1 MTTDHHDHQNFL
13 TAAAAPETEPQ
24 RLMELVGMN
33 DPEISVT
40 VARHPRISQEIIE
53 NLLLLF
59 PDEILANPASAEID
73 RANPE
78 FFRQIFSQS
87 EHLVKTAKFPTTW
100 QNKLLQDPEP
110 LIRSA
115 IAANPHLDTTAIQN
129 CLHSEDRALR
139 QGLAENS
146 ALGLTDLEDLSY
158 DPDPLVRL
166 AIAKNQHLYPNAL
179 ERLAQ
184 DAVAAV
190 RAAVAGNGRTAP
202 GTLLKLAQ
210 DPELSVRRLVAA
222 NPHSTKEALAQ
233 LAMDPDPVI
242 AENLVNHSQST
253 ANLLATVAQNPAW
266 PVKVALASN
275 IKTPVATL
283 IELAELIPRTG
294 AVDSFSLRQALAQ
307 NPNTPD
313 FLLTRCLLQEDVPSR
328 QEQISLYLSHHLNAP
343 DELLDG
349 LADRDNVA
357 ILENVVNHPNLH
369 HPTLVKLA
377 SNKSWPIQQRA
388 LQRINTSPAGIDRQ
402 TYIAEAEASIG
413 PVGLT
418 NSLIREYPSDGIGS
432 PRTVGDSLEE
442 RPSRRSQEFS
452 QSYEITL
459 LSAEE
464 AYPSAPT
471 PSSSFMVVD
480 TNWGEIAQTGF
491 SQLYDRTGEHLS
503 AMHPLALLLTMLTML
518 CLGMGLT
525 LWVKSMPPDPKTIL
539 VSTPA
544 LVPSTSPKS
553 AISKINS
560 NYNQAI
566 YIANAATIVSQSA
579 VTSED
584 WQKISNQWQLAI
596 ALLES
601 VPPGDPKYIDAQS
614 RAANYRNILTASKIM
629 LEKAK

>member
-1 MTTDHHDHQNFL
+1 MTTDHQDHQRLL
-13 TAAAAPETEPQ
+13 TEAAAPETEPQ

-33 DPEISVT
+33 DPEISAA
-40 VARHPRISQEIIE
+40 VARHPRISQEMIE

-59 PDEILANPASAEID
+59 PAEVLANPASAEID

-87 EHLVKTAKFPTTW
+87 EHLVKTVEFPTTW

-110 LIRSA
+110 LIRLA
-115 IAANPHLDTTAIQN
+115 IAANPHLDPTAIQN
-129 CLHSEDRALR
+129 CLHSEDRNLR

-190 RAAVAGNGRTAP
+190 RAAVASNGRTAP
-202 GTLLKLAQ
+202 GTLLKLVQ

-233 LAMDPDPVI
+233 LATDPDPTI
-242 AENLVNHSQST
+242 AENLVNHSQSS
-253 ANLLATVAQNPAW
+253 ANLLAKVAQNPAW
-266 PVKVALASN
+266 PVKVALAGN

-283 IELAELIPRTG
+283 IELADLIPRTG

-313 FLLTRCLLQEDVPSR
+313 FLLGRCLLPEDIPSR
-328 QEQISLYLSHHLNAP
+328 QEQISLHLSHHLNAT
-343 DELLDG
+343 DELLDS

-388 LQRINTSPAGIDRQ
+388 LQRINASPAVIDRQ

-413 PVGLT
+413 PIDLA
-418 NSLIREYPSDGIGS
+418 NSPIVNS
-432 PRTVGDSLEE
+432 RTIGDSLAE
-442 RPSRRSQEFS
+442 RPSRRSQDSS
-452 QSYEITL
+452 QPYEITL

-471 PSSSFMVVD
+471 PSSSFMIVD

-525 LWVKSMPPDPKTIL
+525 LWVKSIPPDPKTIL
-539 VSTPA
+539 ASTPVSA
-544 LVPSTSPKS
+544 PATSPKS

-566 YIANAATIVSQSA
+566 YIANAATIASQSA
-579 VTSED
+579 ITVED
-584 WQKISNQWQLAI
+584 WQKVSNQWQRAI
-596 ALLES
+596 GLLES
-601 VPPGDPKYIDAQS
+601 VPPGDPKYIDAQG
-614 RAANYRNILTASKIM
+614 RAANYKNILTASKIM

>member
-1 MTTDHHDHQNFL
+1 MTIDHQNHQRFL
-13 TAAAAPETEPQ
+13 TEAAAPETDPQ
-24 RLMELVGMN
+24 RLIELVGMN
-33 DPEISVT
+33 DREISAT
-40 VARHPRISQEIIE
+40 VARNPRISQETIE

-59 PDEILANPASAEID
+59 PDEILDNPTSAEID
-73 RANPE
+73 REDPE
-78 FFRQIFSQS
+78 FFRRIFSQS
-87 EHLVKTAKFPTTW
+87 DYLIKTAKFPIPW

-115 IAANPHLDTTAIQN
+115 IAANPHLDPANIQH
-129 CLHSEDRALR
+129 CLHSEDRSIR

-146 ALGLTDLEDLSY
+146 ALGLTDLEELSY
-158 DPDPLVRL
+158 DPDPLVRV

-184 DAVAAV
+184 DPVAAV

-202 GTLLKLAQ
+202 GTLLKLAE
-210 DPELSVRRLVAA
+210 DPELSVRRLIAA

-233 LAMDPDPVI
+233 LAMDPDPTV
-242 AENLVNHSQST
+242 AENLVNHSQSS
-253 ANLLATVAQNPAW
+253 ANLLANVAQNPAF

-294 AVDSFSLRQALAQ
+294 TVDSFSLRQALAQ

-313 FLLTRCLLQEDVPSR
+313 FLLGRCLVSEDSPSR
-328 QEQISLYLSHHLNAP
+328 QEQISLHLSHHLNAT

-349 LADRDNVA
+349 LADQDNLA

-377 SNKSWPIQQRA
+377 SSKSWPIQQRA
-388 LQRINTSPAGIDRQ
+388 LQRINASPAVIDRQ
-402 TYIAEAEASIG
+402 TYIAEAEASIA
-413 PVGLT
+413 PVDLA
-418 NSLIREYPSDGIGS
+418 NSPIASLQTVSNSASQTLRE
-432 PRTVGDSLEE
+432 
-442 RPSRRSQEFS
+442 RRSQGSS
-452 QSYEITL
+452 QPYEITL

-464 AYPSAPT
+464 DYPSDPL
-471 PSSSFMVVD
+471 PSSSFMIVD
-480 TNWGEIAQTGF
+480 TNWGEVTKTGF

-525 LWVKSMPPDPKTIL
+525 LWVRSIPPDPKTIL
-539 VSTPA
+539 ASTPS
-544 LVPSTSPKS
+544 PSPATSPKS
-553 AISKINS
+553 PNINN

-566 YIANAATIVSQSA
+566 YIANAATIASQSA
-579 VTSED
+579 ITVSD
-584 WQKISNQWQLAI
+584 WQKVSGQWQKAI

-601 VPPGDPKYIDAQS
+601 VPSGDPKYTDAQS
-614 RAANYRNILTASKIM
+614 RAANYKNILTASKIM

>member
-1 MTTDHHDHQNFL
+1 MTTDHHDHQRFL
-13 TAAAAPETEPQ
+13 TEAAAPETEPQ

-33 DPEISVT
+33 DPEISAT
-40 VARHPRISQEIIE
+40 VARHPRISPEIIE

-59 PDEILANPASAEID
+59 PDEVLANPASAEID

-78 FFRQIFSQS
+78 FFRRIFSQA
-87 EHLVKTAKFPTTW
+87 EHLVKTGKFPPAW

-115 IAANPHLDTTAIQN
+115 IAANPHLDPTAIQN

-158 DPDPLVRL
+158 DPDSLVRL

-184 DAVAAV
+184 DSVATV

-210 DPELSVRRLVAA
+210 DPDLAVRRLVAA
-222 NPHSTKEALAQ
+222 NPHSPKEALAQ
-233 LAMDPDPVI
+233 LGMDPDAAI
-242 AENLVNHSQST
+242 AENLVNHSQSS
-253 ANLLATVAQNPAW
+253 ANLLAKVAQNSAW
-266 PVKVALASN
+266 PVKVALAGN

-283 IELAELIPRTG
+283 IELAELIPRTDAG
-294 AVDSFSLRQALAQ
+294 DSFSLRQALAQ

-313 FLLTRCLLQEDVPSR
+313 FLLGRCLLPEDTPSR
-328 QEQISLYLSHHLNAP
+328 QEQISLLLSHHLNAT
-343 DELLDG
+343 DELLDS

-377 SNKSWPIQQRA
+377 SSKSWPIQQRA
-388 LQRINTSPAGIDRQ
+388 LQRINASPAVIDRQ

-413 PVGLT
+413 PVDIA
-418 NSLIREYPSDGIGS
+418 NDLIAS
-432 PRTVGDSLEE
+432 PRPVGDSLGAD
-442 RPSRRSQEFS
+442 PVRRSQEFS
-452 QSYEITL
+452 QPYEITL
-459 LSAEE
+459 LSTEE
-464 AYPSAPT
+464 AYPSVPT
-471 PSSSFMVVD
+471 PSSSFMIVD

-525 LWVKSMPPDPKTIL
+525 LWVKSIPPDPKTIL
-539 VSTPA
+539 ANTPA
-544 LVPSTSPKS
+544 SLPSSSPKS
-553 AISKINS
+553 ATPKINN

-566 YIANAATIVSQSA
+566 YIANAATIASQSA
-579 VTSED
+579 ITSED
-584 WQKISNQWQLAI
+584 WRRVSNQWQQAI
-596 ALLES
+596 VLLEA
-601 VPPGDPKYIDAQS
+601 VPPGDPKYVDAQS
-614 RAANYRNILTASKIM
+614 RAANYKNILTASKIM
-629 LEKAK
+629 LEKSK

>member
-1 MTTDHHDHQNFL
+1 MTTDHHDHQRLL
-13 TAAAAPETEPQ
+13 TEAAAPETEPQ

-33 DPEISVT
+33 DPEISAT
-40 VARHPRISQEIIE
+40 IARHPRISQEIIE

-59 PDEILANPASAEID
+59 PEQVLANPASAEID

-87 EHLVKTAKFPTTW
+87 EHLVKTVKFPTTW

-115 IAANPHLDTTAIQN
+115 MAANPHLDPAAMQN
-129 CLHSEDRALR
+129 CLHSEDRNLR

-166 AIAKNQHLYPNAL
+166 AIAKNQQLYPNAL

-184 DAVAAV
+184 DAVATV

-202 GTLLKLAQ
+202 GTLLKLVQ
-210 DPELSVRRLVAA
+210 DPELAVRRLVAA
-222 NPHSTKEALAQ
+222 NPHSTREALAQ
-233 LAMDPDPVI
+233 LATDPDPTI
-242 AENLVNHSQST
+242 AENLVNHSQSS
-253 ANLLATVAQNPAW
+253 ANLLASVARNPAW
-266 PVKVALASN
+266 PVKVALAAN

-283 IELAELIPRTG
+283 IELADLIPRTG
-294 AVDSFSLRQALAQ
+294 AVDSFALRQSLAQ

-313 FLLTRCLLQEDVPSR
+313 FLLGRCLLPEDTPSR
-328 QEQISLYLSHHLNAP
+328 QEQIALHLSHHLNAT
-343 DELLDG
+343 DELLDS

-388 LQRINTSPAGIDRQ
+388 LQRINASPAVIDRQ
-402 TYIAEAEASIG
+402 TYIAEAEASVG
-413 PVGLT
+413 PVDLA
-418 NSLIREYPSDGIGS
+418 NSPIVNSRNAGEALRDSFAARLDES
-432 PRTVGDSLEE
+432 PARHAQES
-442 RPSRRSQEFS
+442 SQP
-452 QSYEITL
+452 YEITL

-471 PSSSFMVVD
+471 PSSSFMIVD
-480 TNWGEIAQTGF
+480 TNWGEVAQTGF

-525 LWVKSMPPDPKTIL
+525 LWVKSIPPDPKTL
-539 VSTPA
+539 LASTPA
-544 LVPSTSPKS
+544 PVPSTSPKS
-553 AISKINS
+553 AAPKINS

-566 YIANAATIVSQSA
+566 YIANAATIGSQSA
-579 VTSED
+579 ITAED
-584 WQKISNQWQLAI
+584 WRKVSNQWQMAI

-601 VPPGDPKYIDAQS
+601 VPPGDPRYSDAQS
-614 RAANYRNILTASKIM
+614 RAANYKNILTVSKIR